1 MSVAKRAGLF
11 GLLGVIGIIVAF
23 GGAALA
29 RNNGLDFVS
38 PIMWVLFIFALS
50 AVCAALWTPLLS
62 KASARILVALAAVS
76 AVLSVICFYMMRQEA
91 NEPVIFSP
99 WLLGYPLLGLS
110 LCAIAQRFSTRTH
123 NNT

>member
-50 AVCAALWTPLLS
+50 SVCAALWTPLLS

-76 AVLSVICFYMMRQEA
+76 AMLSVLCFYMMRQEA

>member
-50 AVCAALWTPLLS
+50 SVCAALWTPLLS

-110 LCAIAQRFSTRTH
+110 LCAIAQRFSARTH

>member
-1 MSVAKRAGLF
+1 MSVAKRMGMF
-11 GLLGVIGIIVAF
+11 GLLGVVGIVVAF

-38 PIMWVLFIFALS
+38 PIMQVLFIVALS
-50 AVCAALWTPLLS
+50 SVCAALWTPLLS
-62 KASARILVALAAVS
+62 KVPSRILLPLAALAAV
-76 AVLSVICFYMMRQEA
+76 VSVICFYMMRQEA

-110 LCAIAQRFSTRTH
+110 LCAIAQRFSARTH

>member
-50 AVCAALWTPLLS
+50 SVCAALWTPLLS

-91 NEPVIFSP
+91 NDPVIFSP

>member
-29 RNNGLDFVS
+29 RNSGLDFVS

-50 AVCAALWTPLLS
+50 SVCAALWTPLLS

-76 AVLSVICFYMMRQEA
+76 AVLSVLCFYMMREEA

-110 LCAIAQRFSTRTH
+110 LCAITQWFSTKER

>member
-50 AVCAALWTPLLS
+50 SVCAALWTPLLS
-62 KASARILVALAAVS
+62 KASARILVALAAAS
-76 AVLSVICFYMMRQEA
+76 AVLSVLCFYMMRQEA

>member
-50 AVCAALWTPLLS
+50 SVCAALWTPLLS

-76 AVLSVICFYMMRQEA
+76 AVLSVICFYMMRPEA
-91 NEPVIFSP
+91 NDPVIFSP
-99 WLLGYPLLGLS
+99 GLLGNPLLGLA

>member
-1 MSVAKRAGLF
+1 MSVAKRMGMF

-38 PIMWVLFIFALS
+38 PIMQVLFIVALS
-50 AVCAALWTPLLS
+50 SVCAALWTPLLS
-62 KASARILVALAAVS
+62 KVPSRIFVPLAALAAV
-76 AVLSVICFYMMRQEA
+76 VSVICFYMMRQEA

-110 LCAIAQRFSTRTH
+110 LCAIAQRFSARTH

>member
-50 AVCAALWTPLLS
+50 SVCAALWTPILS

-76 AVLSVICFYMMRQEA
+76 AVLSVLCFYMMREEA

>member
-11 GLLGVIGIIVAF
+11 VLLGVIGIIVAF

-50 AVCAALWTPLLS
+50 SVCAALWTPLLS

-76 AVLSVICFYMMRQEA
+76 AVLSVLCFYMMRQEA

>member
-1 MSVAKRAGLF
+1 MSVAKRMGMF

-38 PIMWVLFIFALS
+38 PIMQVLFIVALS
-50 AVCAALWTPLLS
+50 SVCAALWTPLLS
-62 KASARILVALAAVS
+62 KVPSRVFVPLAALAAV
-76 AVLSVICFYMMRQEA
+76 VSVICFYMMRQEA

-110 LCAIAQRFSTRTH
+110 LCAIAQRFSARTH

>member
-50 AVCAALWTPLLS
+50 SVCAALWTPLLS

-76 AVLSVICFYMMRQEA
+76 AVLSVLCFYMMRQEA

>member
-50 AVCAALWTPLLS
+50 SVCAALWTPLLS

>member
-50 AVCAALWTPLLS
+50 SVCAALWTPLLS

-76 AVLSVICFYMMRQEA
+76 AVLSVLCFYMMREEA

>member
-50 AVCAALWTPLLS
+50 SVCAALWTPLLS
-62 KASARILVALAAVS
+62 KAPVRILVALAAVS
-76 AVLSVICFYMMRQEA
+76 AVLSVLCFYMMREEA

-110 LCAIAQRFSTRTH
+110 LCAFAQRFSTRTH

>member
-1 MSVAKRAGLF
+1 MSVAKRMGMF
-11 GLLGVIGIIVAF
+11 GLLGVVGIVVAF

-38 PIMWVLFIFALS
+38 PIMQVLFIVALS
-50 AVCAALWTPLLS
+50 SVCAALWTPLLS
-62 KASARILVALAAVS
+62 KVPSRVFVPLAALAAV
-76 AVLSVICFYMMRQEA
+76 VSVICFYMMRQEA

-110 LCAIAQRFSTRTH
+110 LCAIAQRFSARTH

>member
-38 PIMWVLFIFALS
+38 PIM
-50 AVCAALWTPLLS
+50 
-62 KASARILVALAAVS
+62 
-76 AVLSVICFYMMRQEA
+76 
-91 NEPVIFSP
+91 
-99 WLLGYPLLGLS
+99 
-110 LCAIAQRFSTRTH
+110 
-123 NNT
+123 

>member
-11 GLLGVIGIIVAF
+11 GLLGGIGIIVAF

-50 AVCAALWTPLLS
+50 SVCAALWTPLLS

-76 AVLSVICFYMMRQEA
+76 AVLSVLCFYMMRQEA

>member
-38 PIMWVLFIFALS
+38 PIMWVLFIVALS
-50 AVCAALWTPLLS
+50 SVCAALWTPLLS
-62 KASARILVALAAVS
+62 KVPSRVFVPLAALAAV
-76 AVLSVICFYMMRQEA
+76 VSVICFYMMRQEA

-110 LCAIAQRFSTRTH
+110 LCAIAQRFSARTH

>member
-50 AVCAALWTPLLS
+50 SVCAALWTPLLS

-76 AVLSVICFYMMRQEA
+76 AVLSVLCFYMMREEA

-110 LCAIAQRFSTRTH
+110 LCAIAQRFSARTR